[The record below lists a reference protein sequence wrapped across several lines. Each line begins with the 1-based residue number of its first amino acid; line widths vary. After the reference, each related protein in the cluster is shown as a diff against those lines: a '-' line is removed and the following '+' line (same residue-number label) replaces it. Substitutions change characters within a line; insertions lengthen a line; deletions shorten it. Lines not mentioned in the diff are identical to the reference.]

1 MKISTRRVRA
11 QFRLT
16 VIPTGRLAAH
26 DPNVLAI
33 PKHSAWGKRIR
44 RAIIAP
50 PRFVF
55 GNWDYSQLE
64 MRVMAHVSQ
73 DVGLLKAYRNGEDIH
88 AQTAFNIFGVKPIDQ
103 DESLHR
109 LPAKTTGF
117 GILMGI
123 SGYGLA
129 EQLNAYARAAQV
141 EAAERGEE
149 TAVKLWEPDE
159 CARFIRIWLDTYPGV
174 RRFQQ
179 ARRREVEEYG
189 IVRDLHGRRFL
200 LPQVWC
206 AQQKLVD
213 HALRQAQAM
222 PIQSG
227 AQVIVKH
234 AMAQIP
240 FLLTKFPRSVYPLL
254 QVHDELDFEVRHTK
268 LLAWDAALRSI
279 MENATTLS
287 VPIVAEGKAGPS
299 WGELKRI
306 T

>member
-1 MKISTRRVRA
+1 MTQSTRRVRPH
-11 QFRLT
+11 FRLT
-16 VIPTGRLAAH
+16 VIPTGRLAAY

-33 PKHSAWGKRIR
+33 PKHSTWGKRIR
-44 RAIIAP
+44 KAIIAP
-50 PRFVF
+50 RHFVF
-55 GNWDYSQLE
+55 GSWDYNQLE
-64 MRVMAHVSQ
+64 MRIMAHVSQ
-73 DVGLLKAYRNGEDIH
+73 DRGLLKAYREGIDIH
-88 AQTAFNIFGVKPIDQ
+88 AQTAFNIFGVDPKDQ

-129 EQLNAYARAAQV
+129 EQLNAYSRQAQID
-141 EAAERGEE
+141 AAERGE
-149 TAVKLWEPDE
+149 TIDMKLWEPDK
-159 CARFIRIWLDTYPGV
+159 CSRFINIWLNTYPSV
-174 RRFQQ
+174 RQFQQ

-189 IVRDLHGRRFL
+189 IVRDFNGRRFL

-206 AQQKLVD
+206 AQQKLAD

-227 AQVIVKH
+227 AQVVVKR

-240 FLLTKFPRSVYPLL
+240 FLLTKFPGAVYPLL
-254 QVHDELDFEVRHTK
+254 QVHDELDFEVRKTRLKSWH
-268 LLAWDAALRSI
+268 AALKSV
-279 MENATTLS
+279 METTTALS
-287 VPIVAEGKAGPS
+287 VPIIAEGKAGPS

-306 T
+306 A